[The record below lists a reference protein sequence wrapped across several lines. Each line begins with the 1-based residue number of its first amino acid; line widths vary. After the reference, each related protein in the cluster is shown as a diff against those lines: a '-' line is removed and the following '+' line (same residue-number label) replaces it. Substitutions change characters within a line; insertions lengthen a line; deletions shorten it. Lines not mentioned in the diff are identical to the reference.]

1 MRRQRDSIQL
11 ERDLAEKYS
20 AKFKS
25 NYNIKA
31 GILMKNESFTKLSKC
46 LNYIK
51 MQTLGLMYLYSS
63 IEKHSNF
70 SKKSMNNFTPLVYI
84 NQVYINYIHT

>member
-1 MRRQRDSIQL
+1 MTSGKVRRQYTVR
-11 ERDLAEKYS
+11 ERLSKT

-25 NYNIKA
+25 IYNMKA
-31 GILMKNESFTKLSKC
+31 GILMKNETFIKLSKH

-63 IEKHSNF
+63 IEKHCNF
-70 SKKSMNNFTPLVYI
+70 SKKSVNNFTYLVYI